1 MNTEILKKALPLGI
15 GSGVLTWVIYALVFE
30 MLIEHKPA
38 KEAFFST
45 GSIIFLAVFSIVEII
60 SYYFSLRKKEE
71 EIENKNNEEATK

>member
-45 GSIIFLAVFSIVEII
+45 GSIIFLVIFSIVEII
-60 SYYFSLRKKEE
+60 SYYFSLRKK
-71 EIENKNNEEATK
+71 NEEKKAEKNENQE

>member
-1 MNTEILKKALPLGI
+1 MDKEILKKALLRGI

-45 GSIIFLAVFSIVEII
+45 GNIIFLVVVTIVEII
-60 SYYFSLRKKEE
+60 ASYFSIQKKS
-71 EIENKNNEEATK
+71 KTKQDA